1 MAWSFERL
9 AGPFEGP
16 AAGLAWDGR
25 GMLFCVLSPGVRAG
39 EGRIL
44 RFDPATGGVGVFRA
58 FTNRTTGI
66 AFGPDGA
73 LYGCQSLSRRVVRFD
88 PEGSTSLTATRVNER
103 FHNVPGSLAVDS
115 HGRIWFSDAPR
126 LELRTSGPHILPR
139 LEPASILLL
148 EKNSSGRWA
157 LKRVA
162 SDVSDPAAV
171 ALSPDAKTLYV
182 AEAGELRA
190 YPVRADLLDA
200 CKVLHASGS
209 TINGLCV
216 ERNADVLA
224 CAGAAILV
232 VSPSGALRESHP
244 FPAGEP
250 MSCAFGGADL
260 YVTTAAGE
268 LWRRK

>member
-1 MAWSFERL
+1 MAWSFERI

-44 RFDPATGGVGVFRA
+44 RFDAKTGEAGVFRP

-88 PEGSTSLTATRVNER
+88 PEGSTSVTATLLDGRR
-103 FHNVPGSLAVDS
+103 HNLPGSLAIDTR
-115 HGRIWFSDAPR
+115 GRIWFSDAR
-126 LELRTSGPHILPR
+126 SELRTSGPQIFPP
-139 LEPASILLL
+139 LEHASVLLL
-148 EKNSSGRWA
+148 EKNGFQSWGLR
-157 LKRVA
+157 RMTFDTVA
-162 SDVSDPAAV
+162 PRAV
-171 ALSPDAKTLYV
+171 ALSPDEKTLYV
-182 AEAGELRA
+182 AEMGELRA
-190 YPVRADLLDA
+190 YPMRGDALDA
-200 CKVLHASGS
+200 RRVLHASGS
-209 TINGLCV
+209 SINGLCV
-216 ERNADVLA
+216 DRNGDVLA
-224 CAGAAILV
+224 CAGPAILV
-232 VSPSGALRESHP
+232 VSASGALRESHP

-250 MSCAFGGADL
+250 VNCAFGGSAL

-268 LWRRK
+268 LWRTK